1 MNLLVVILTAK
12 KNNINSRNE
21 EEEER
26 QLYTCFI
33 QKKVTFKIVIFQ
45 SFIQSDQFV
54 HSKLFK
60 IILDIQFGQFS
71 SMVLQN

>member
-1 MNLLVVILTAK
+1 MKT
-12 KNNINSRNE
+12 NNINSRNE

-33 QKKVTFKIVIFQ
+33 QKKVTFKIVICQ
-45 SFIQSDQFV
+45 SFIQSDQFE

-60 IILDIQFGQFS
+60 IILEIQFGQLS
-71 SMVLQN
+71 SMVLQK